1 MFFLDEELPL
11 GVQDSEEIKKV
22 AVVGTG
28 NIAWHLVRA
37 LSHSGI
43 EITYVISRS
52 MNRAEALAEYVSAIP
67 LDDPGKVVDQPDLY
81 LLCVSDDALPMVQA
95 TYAGKGSLVVHTSG
109 SNGIDVLDQAGNETG
124 VLYPLQTFS
133 KGVEMTY
140 DHIPFLVE
148 GSDKY
153 TTFRLK
159 HLAERI
165 SQQVECIDSQQR
177 RTIHVA
183 AVFACNFNNH
193 LSVIADKL
201 LREAG
206 LDFDLLRP
214 LVEQT
219 LSKLMTI
226 TPLEAQTGPALR
238 NDQATIEKHLD
249 ALGNN
254 PEEQELYRLLSNNIL
269 RYRKK
274 KYE

>member
-11 GVQDSEEIKKV
+11 GVQDSEEIRK
-22 AVVGTG
+22 AAIVGTG

-52 MNRAEALAEYVSAIP
+52 MKRAKALAEYVSAIP
-67 LDDPGKVVDQPDLY
+67 LDDPGKVVDHPDLY

-95 TYAGKGSLVVHTSG
+95 TYAGKGPLVVHTSG
-109 SNGIDVLDQAGNETG
+109 STGIDVLDQAGNETG

-133 KGVEMTY
+133 KGIEMTY

-153 TTFRLK
+153 TTVRLK

-177 RTIHVA
+177 RKIHVA
-183 AVFACNFNNH
+183 AVFACNFSNH

-226 TPLEAQTGPALR
+226 APLEAQTGPALR

-254 PEEQELYRLLSNNIL
+254 PEEQELYRLLSDNIL
-269 RYRKK
+269 RYRK
-274 KYE
+274 